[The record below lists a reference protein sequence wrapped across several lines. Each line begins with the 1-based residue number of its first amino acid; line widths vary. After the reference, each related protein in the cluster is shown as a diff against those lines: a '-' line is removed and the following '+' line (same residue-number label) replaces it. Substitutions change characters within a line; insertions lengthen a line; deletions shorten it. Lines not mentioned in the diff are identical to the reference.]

1 MRNIY
6 LNCWKLF
13 LVGILLAVAVPLTGC
28 AEIAS
33 ARSAIAKYG
42 SDAADQ
48 TLDTAIWQVCVG
60 TSVGAVERRFPS
72 DEMRATY
79 DAFCELAR

>member
-13 LVGILLAVAVPLTGC
+13 LALVLLGVTVSLTSC

-33 ARSAIAKYG
+33 MRSAVAKYG

-48 TLDTAIWQVCVG
+48 TLDTAIWQTCTG
-60 TSVGAVERRFPS
+60 TSVGAIDRRFPEGAQR
-72 DEMRATY
+72 DAY
-79 DAFCELAR
+79 DAFCGLRR